1 MKNVQAST
9 PQKVRA
15 VRQVTLVNGQDN
27 SEPPAHIIH
36 KPKPVE
42 TPQSKPV
49 IKEATN
55 AESLDTAEPNIPLG
69 SPNKFVITPDYIQQ
83 SK

>member
-1 MKNVQAST
+1 M
-9 PQKVRA
+9 
-15 VRQVTLVNGQDN
+15 VRQLALLNGQDN

-36 KPKPVE
+36 KPKLVE

-49 IKEATN
+49 IKEATD
-55 AESLDTAEPNIPLG
+55 AESLNNVEPNIPLA
-69 SPNKFVITPDYIQQ
+69 SNNKFVITPDYIQQ